1 MFDFVRGDVLVQK
14 DSRSKFRTLAGLNN
28 KYFFLTVLGAENSK
42 INGVVKFMSDE
53 DTFRFVND
61 HFIFFLYWR
70 GQRQ

>member
-1 MFDFVRGDVLVQK
+1 
-14 DSRSKFRTLAGLNN
+14 
-28 KYFFLTVLGAENSK
+28 
-42 INGVVKFMSDE
+42 VVKFMSDE